1 MKKYTFKE
9 TAERRVQNA
18 VKALDRVVL
27 LAHRSNWQDATDNDY
42 QEIMRYLQD
51 KFQSVLGELKN
62 GSYTS
67 DEFKLKKGA

>member
-27 LAHRSNWQDATDNDY
+27 LAHRPNWQDATDNDY
-42 QEIMRYLQD
+42 QEIMNYLQH

-62 GSYTS
+62 GSYTAE
-67 DEFKLKKGA
+67 EFKLKESA

>member
-42 QEIMRYLQD
+42 QEIMNYLQD

-62 GSYTS
+62 GSYTP

>member
-42 QEIMRYLQD
+42 QEIMNYLQD

-62 GSYTS
+62 GSYTP
-67 DEFKLKKGA
+67 DEFKLKEGA